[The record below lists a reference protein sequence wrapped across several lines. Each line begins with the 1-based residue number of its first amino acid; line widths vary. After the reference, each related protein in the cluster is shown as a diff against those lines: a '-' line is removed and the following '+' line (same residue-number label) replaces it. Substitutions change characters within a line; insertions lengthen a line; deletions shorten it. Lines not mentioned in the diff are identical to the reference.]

1 MSVYSTV
8 IDIWALQSQP
18 NFQPRATLP
27 SNHSPG
33 SSRVPSNE
41 IRTPILNGG
50 DGDAHNDN
58 QIRQEAAAGTVSS
71 RPSSSNIG
79 QKNLAPVPNNWGEV
93 VISPRRKKEIRRL
106 VLLMVLKEGIFSV
119 FWGLINPSHLHSLHP
134 FTTLSHC
141 LSFLDC
147 YTPFFLSIFVSPSCY
162 FSVYPKNQDITVQY
176 TYVEMSHLLILRII
190 LDHSSSQWFTTMG

>member
-1 MSVYSTV
+1 MGACQSCLGIRRREDHESEHARLIDDDLYPGGYGYGSINNANQQQHDPEDLKREREALEAICQRASDTV

-27 SNHSPG
+27 SNDSPG

-71 RPSSSNIG
+71 RPSSSSNIG

-93 VISPRRKKEIRRL
+93 VISPRRKKGNKKAGVVNGAEGGDIFG
-106 VLLMVLKEGIFSV
+106 VLRV
-119 FWGLINPSHLHSLHP
+119 N
-134 FTTLSHC
+134 
-141 LSFLDC
+141 
-147 YTPFFLSIFVSPSCY
+147 
-162 FSVYPKNQDITVQY
+162 
-176 TYVEMSHLLILRII
+176 
-190 LDHSSSQWFTTMG
+190 